1 MIERVESFK
10 YLGAM
15 IHDSDRCK
23 DHMDKRRKGVLAAVT
38 TLGLSNDLM
47 HIKLKAEMFKV
58 HIRPSIMRCKSTDL
72 FLSFDMMPT
81 QERINWLKLKHYV
94 RISTNEYLRDFL
106 QEIDK
111 LKIESSFVNEIK
123 VLVKDLPD
131 CFTLIDKC
139 EIKIFDMEDEL
150 EEKIEKSKT
159 CQLLKL
165 A

>member
-1 MIERVESFK
+1 
-10 YLGAM
+10 
-15 IHDSDRCK
+15 
-23 DHMDKRRKGVLAAVT
+23 
-38 TLGLSNDLM
+38 
-47 HIKLKAEMFKV
+47 
-58 HIRPSIMRCKSTDL
+58 MRCKSTDL
-72 FLSFDMMPT
+72 FLSFGMMPT

-94 RISTNEYLRDFL
+94 RISTNEYTRDFL
-106 QEIDK
+106 QEIDNP
-111 LKIESSFVNEIK
+111 KIESSFVNEIK

-131 CFTLIDKC
+131 CFTLIDIC